1 TVADALASLEYYL
14 EALREQRPNR
24 DGILD
29 VARNS
34 LEALGYWPVPE
45 AAVAAAGVPETP
57 VEPGMDAGAGA
68 EAWDLVEA
76 EPHAAAG
83 GDADAAAPVEPTPT
97 IPEAPAEAAPPA
109 QAEAPVGSGTAGG
122 FETTGD
128 EIDDEIREIF
138 LEEFEEEL
146 GDLSRL
152 VLEWRAGPGSMDQLR
167 SIRRVFHTLKGSGR
181 LVGAKVLGEFA
192 WKVENMLNRVLDG
205 SRPASPAVLALVDRA
220 CDTLPQLLSA
230 LRGEGGLVADLEGIK

>member
-1 TVADALASLEYYL
+1 LGEVAGAMQMLDLPQPAHYLAGISAYTERELIGRARVPSGRQLDTVADALASLEYYL

-68 EAWDLVEA
+68 GAWDLVEA

-83 GDADAAAPVEPTPT
+83 GDADAAAPVESTPT

-109 QAEAPVGSGTAGG
+109 QAEAPVGSGTAG
-122 FETTGD
+122 
-128 EIDDEIREIF
+128 EI
-138 LEEFEEEL
+138 
-146 GDLSRL
+146 G
-152 VLEWRAGPGSMDQLR
+152 RAA
-167 SIRRVFHTLKGSGR
+167 GR
-181 LVGAKVLGEFA
+181 DGVERQVGGA
-192 WKVENMLNRVLDG
+192 
-205 SRPASPAVLALVDRA
+205 
-220 CDTLPQLLSA
+220 
-230 LRGEGGLVADLEGIK
+230 